1 MSNLP
6 GDRLSMPKRTR
17 KVFTSSEDQR
27 LISLVEKYGDNDWRL
42 ISDNMPNRT
51 PHQCRER
58 YKYYLSPH
66 VVNGPWTLQEDMLL
80 FEKYREFGPKW
91 SLIQPFFSSRSDIN
105 IKNRWTSLKRKTQ
118 KAMQNAEPQE
128 PIAQTAPTINETETS
143 KDTGA
148 NRQEKDLTSV
158 KSKEQGPHPSND
170 LWTDFFSDLF
180 TTTY

>member
-1 MSNLP
+1 MLNLP
-6 GDRLSMPKRTR
+6 GDRLAIPKRTR
-17 KVFTSSEDQR
+17 KVFTSSEDQQ
-27 LISLVEKYGDNDWRL
+27 LISLVDKYGDNDWRL

-91 SLIQPFFSSRSDIN
+91 SLIQPFFPSRSDIN
-105 IKNRWTSLKRKTQ
+105 IKNRWTSHKRKTQ
-118 KAMQNAEPQE
+118 KAMQSMESHEPT
-128 PIAQTAPTINETETS
+128 AQTAPENIETETA
-143 KDTGA
+143 KDTST
-148 NRQEKDLTSV
+148 NPQEKDLPST
-158 KSKEQGPHPSND
+158 KPKEQRPQTSND